1 MKLITKNLSK
11 RFNREW
17 IFKDLTFEF
26 SSPNTYAIVGPN
38 GSGKST
44 LMQVLWGQMLPSQG
58 NVVYEKDG
66 KEIPLDEIFKHVSI
80 ATPYMDLIDEFTLTE
95 MINFHFKFKQARNNK
110 STEELIEIFE
120 LTRAKDKAIANFS
133 SGMRQRLKLGLALYS
148 QADLLFLDEPTT
160 NFDNKSIDW
169 YTYHRNQLPAETLV
183 FIASNQEHE
192 YPKDALK
199 VDILAFKKGY

>member
-17 IFKDLTFEF
+17 IFKDLTFQF
-26 SSPNTYAIVGPN
+26 SSPTTYAIVGPN

-58 NVVYEKDG
+58 NVVYEKDD
-66 KEIPLDEIFKHVSI
+66 KENPPDEIFKHVSI
-80 ATPYMDLIDEFTLTE
+80 ATPYMDLIDEFTLEE
-95 MINFHFKFKQARNNK
+95 MINFHFKFKLARNNK
-110 STEELIEIFE
+110 TTEELIDLFE
-120 LTRAKDKAIANFS
+120 LGRAKGKSIANFS
-133 SGMRQRLKLGLALYS
+133 SGMRQRLKLGLAIYS

-160 NFDNKSIDW
+160 NLDSKSVEW
-169 YTYHRNQLPAETLV
+169 FQHHRNQLPTETLV

-192 YPKDALK
+192 YPQDAQK
-199 VDILAFKKGY
+199 IDILAYKKGY

>member
-1 MKLITKNLSK
+1 MKLLTKNLSK

-58 NVVYEKDG
+58 NVAYEKDG

-80 ATPYMDLIDEFTLTE
+80 ATPYMDLIDEFTLEE
-95 MINFHFKFKQARNNK
+95 MINFHFKFKVVRNNK
-110 STEELIEIFE
+110 TTEELIEIFE
-120 LTRAKDKAIANFS
+120 LTRAKAKTISNFS

-160 NFDNKSIDW
+160 NFDNKSIEW
-169 YTYHRNQLPAETLV
+169 YINHRNQLPPETLV

-192 YPKDALK
+192 YQQDAQK
-199 VDILAFKKGY
+199 IDILAYKKGY